1 MTAIN
6 FDSLDIMKMSPLEV
20 YQDMDIG
27 DKSIMLGKIGAGEYR
42 GKYVCS
48 YIHPERGIYKYTDV
62 TISEDYFEALN
73 AFVQH
78 VQEQAD
84 KTRIEIT
91 APFFDG
97 VNLEPI
103 DVYGCRQLSE
113 DDTLVGKVI
122 VIKANVLR
130 PEYQLSTYQLR
141 LCTGGFGAYP
151 HSRGSA
157 CFCKSLLTGKEGR
170 FERDEVLG
178 TIERDKLPM
187 WAKQKLDAIQQQ
199 EKKKNREGEAR

>member
-27 DKSIMLGKIGAGEYR
+27 DKSIMLGKIGAGEYS

-62 TISEDYFEALN
+62 MISEDYFEALN

-113 DDTLVGKVI
+113 DDTLIGKVV
-122 VIKANVLR
+122 VIKADVLR
-130 PEYQLSTYQLR
+130 PEYQHSTYQLR

-157 CFCKSLLTGKEGR
+157 CFCKSLLTGEEGR
-170 FERDEVLG
+170 FERDEILG
-178 TIERDKLPM
+178 TIDRDKLPL

-199 EKKKNREGEAR
+199 EKKKNRDNGER